1 MSTPTSSRKFQI
13 GPGWLLFLGMIV
25 LLLFNKNSRDVFK
38 TLKER
43 VNEQTQQMRAD
54 MNGLKAALEKKQQE
68 EK

>member
-1 MSTPTSSRKFQI
+1 MSTSGPSRKFQF

-25 LLLFNKNSRDVFK
+25 LLLFNKNSRDVLK

-43 VNEQTQQMRAD
+43 VNGETQRMRTEVD
-54 MNGLKAALEKKQQE
+54 GLKAALEKKQQE

>member
-43 VNEQTQQMRAD
+43 VNGQTQRMRAD
-54 MNGLKAALEKKQQE
+54 MDGLKAALEKKRQE

>member
-1 MSTPTSSRKFQI
+1 MSTSPNRKFQF
-13 GPGWLLFLGMIV
+13 GPGWLLFFGMIA

-43 VNEQTQQMRAD
+43 VQVQAQRMHTEAD
-54 MNGLKAALEKKQQE
+54 GLKAALEKGRQE

>member
-43 VNEQTQQMRAD
+43 VNEQTQRMRAD
-54 MNGLKAALEKKQQE
+54 VNGLKAALEKKRQE

>member
-1 MSTPTSSRKFQI
+1 MSTPNSSRKFQI
-13 GPGWLLFLGMIV
+13 GPGWLLFLGMIA

-43 VNEQTQQMRAD
+43 VNGQTQRMRAD
-54 MNGLKAALEKKQQE
+54 MNGLKAALEKKRQE

>member
-1 MSTPTSSRKFQI
+1 MSTSPNRKFQF
-13 GPGWLLFLGMIV
+13 GPGWLLFFGMIA

-43 VNEQTQQMRAD
+43 VKVQAQRMQTEAD
-54 MNGLKAALEKKQQE
+54 GLKTALEKGRQE

>member
-1 MSTPTSSRKFQI
+1 MSTSGPSRKFQF
-13 GPGWLLFLGMIV
+13 GPGWLLLLGMIA

-43 VNEQTQQMRAD
+43 VNGQTQRMSTD
-54 MNGLKAALEKKQQE
+54 MDGLKAAMEKKRQE